1 MSKKFI
7 ANHKKESCYCLPRES
22 HVSLEDKKGMK
33 SVDTVM
39 TFTKMYRGVKKRDVK
54 SCSSA
59 CCFSGFFLV
68 IKGACQFPRNVY
80 C

>member
-7 ANHKKESCYCLPRES
+7 ANHKKEPCYCLPRES
-22 HVSLEDKKGMK
+22 HVSLEDKK

-54 SCSSA
+54 
-59 CCFSGFFLV
+59 
-68 IKGACQFPRNVY
+68 Y

>member
-1 MSKKFI
+1 MSHWKI
-7 ANHKKESCYCLPRES
+7 
-22 HVSLEDKKGMK
+22 KKGMK

-54 SCSSA
+54 KLLSA

-68 IKGACQFPRNVY
+68 IKGA
-80 C
+80 